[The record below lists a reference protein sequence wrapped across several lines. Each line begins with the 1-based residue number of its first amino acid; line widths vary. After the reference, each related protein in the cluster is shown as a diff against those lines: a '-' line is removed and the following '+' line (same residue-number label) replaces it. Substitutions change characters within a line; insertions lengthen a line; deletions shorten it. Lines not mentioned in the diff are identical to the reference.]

1 MEIDLQQFKFNFP
14 LQMRWND
21 MDPLGHANNAI
32 YVTYFEIGRG
42 RYMIDTCPQWN
53 WTKDM
58 FLIASVN
65 VNFISELLLT
75 SKDPRVHIRTSKI
88 GTKSFV
94 LDYAISSEKNGKR
107 IIHATGS
114 TTQIMFDIKERKTIE
129 VPDWVRTS
137 LASYDALVS

>member
-1 MEIDLQQFKFNFP
+1 MEIDLNNFKFSFP
-14 LQMRWND
+14 LQMRWSD

-42 RYMIDTCPQWN
+42 RYMVEACPDWN

-58 FLIASVN
+58 FLIANVN
-65 VNFISELLLT
+65 VNFITELKLT
-75 SKDPRVHIRTSKI
+75 SKDTRVHIKTGKI

-94 LDYAISSEKNGKR
+94 LEYVISSENEDER

-114 TTQIMFDIKERKTIE
+114 TTQIMFDMMSRKTIE
-129 VPDWVRTS
+129 VQNWVRESLSSFDGLTS
-137 LASYDALVS
+137 